1 MVENFSDLFNETLKK
16 DTMRVGSVISATIVR
31 IEKDYVI
38 VDTHFKS
45 EGVVPIEEFFNEE
58 GVIDVAEGDV
68 VDVVLIELDNFF
80 GETRVSREKAKRA
93 AAWTKL
99 EKAHEANA
107 TITGMISGKVKGGF
121 TVDIDN
127 SIRAFLPGS
136 LVDIRP
142 VRDMSYLEGKE
153 LEFKVIKM
161 DMKRNNVVV
170 SRRAVVQEEGGAE
183 RGILLETLN
192 EGSIAKGVVKNL
204 TDYGA
209 FIDLGGIDG
218 LLHITDMSWKRIRHS
233 SEMINVGDEITVV
246 VLKFD
251 KDRNRV
257 SLGLKQLGDDPW
269 INITKRYPPGT
280 NMSGKVTNIT
290 DYGCFVEIQDGVE
303 GLVHVSEMSWT
314 NKNIHPSKV
323 VQLGQEVNV
332 LVLEIDEDRR
342 RISLGIKQCKQNPW
356 QDFSEKYKEG
366 DLVKGAIKSVTD
378 FGIFIG
384 LEGEIDGLIHL
395 NDISWTEPGERA
407 IRQFSKGD
415 EVEAIVLSVDP
426 DRERISLGIKQLQGD
441 PFNSFVESHPKGT
454 VVSGSVKS
462 VDAKGVTVQLTDSI
476 DGYIRVSEIAFERIK
491 DASEH
496 FKEGDHVKA
505 AVTGIDKK
513 ARMISLSIKAMLK
526 ESEGS
531 SDAGAAD
538 VKSTFGDLL
547 KEQMDN
553 KDN

>member
-1 MVENFSDLFNETLKK
+1 MAENFSDLFSESLKK
-16 DTMRVGSVISATIVR
+16 DTMQVGSVIPATIVR
-31 IEKDYVI
+31 VEKDYVI

-45 EGVVPIEEFFNEE
+45 EGVVPVEEFFNEE
-58 GVIDVAEGDV
+58 GVVGVSEGDV
-68 VDVVLIELDNFF
+68 VDVVLIELDNSF

-99 EKAHEANA
+99 EKAHETNA

-142 VRDMSYLEGKE
+142 VRDMSYLENKE

-192 EGSIAKGVVKNL
+192 EGAIAKGVVKNL

-233 SEMINVGDEITVV
+233 SEMINVGDEITVMI
-246 VLKFD
+246 LKFD

-280 NMSGKVTNIT
+280 HMSGKVTNIT

-407 IRQFSKGD
+407 IRHFSKGD
-415 EVEAIVLSVDP
+415 EVEAVVLSVDP

-441 PFNSFVESHPKGT
+441 PFNSFVEAHPKGT
-454 VVSGSVKS
+454 IVHGSVKA
-462 VDAKGVTVQLTDSI
+462 VDQKGVTVSLTDSI

-491 DASEH
+491 DATEH
-496 FKEGDHVKA
+496 FKEGEQVKA